1 MLGYSIDEDGAIV
14 LRSRESLVAFSS
26 PRFAVWGYAANTRV
40 SCEQNDNLIG
50 DNEGSFVCYCMEMTS
65 VCADY
70 SPVSLTI
77 RRNLLRNQKTR
88 LRSRG
93 SHTRAW
99 KRDPSRILK
108 IPTRYVRETLFV

>member
-50 DNEGSFVCYCMEMTS
+50 DNEGSFVCYS
-65 VCADY
+65 LQRRRI
-70 SPVSLTI
+70 SPVLSQTEFE
-77 RRNLLRNQKTR
+77 
-88 LRSRG
+88 
-93 SHTRAW
+93 HTHLAGT
-99 KRDPSRILK
+99 DALDEGYQP
-108 IPTRYVRETLFV
+108 